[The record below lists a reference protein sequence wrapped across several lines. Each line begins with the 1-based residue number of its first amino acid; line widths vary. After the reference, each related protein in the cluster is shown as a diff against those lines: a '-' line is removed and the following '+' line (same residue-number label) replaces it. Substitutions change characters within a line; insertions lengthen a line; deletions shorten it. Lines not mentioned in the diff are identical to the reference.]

1 MHANKRILVFIFLFL
16 LSFSLFSQEKTTKDL
31 PKLSLNPQRGLQNKI
46 NSPIFTPKK
55 YWIMFKDKE
64 NIDVPISVVH
74 LAKLKE
80 ENIKIESH
88 SKWLNCVSAYISDE
102 KLVKIKQFDYVKEV
116 ILMDKSLKKASFKS
130 KKERKRNSFVKTQT
144 TARFEPTNDATLSI
158 CLFQMN
164 ARAFT
169 EAGIS
174 GKNVRV
180 GITDAG
186 FWGADKDKSLQHLF
200 KKGTK
205 ENKILFTK
213 DFISPKQKF
222 FNITDSHGTTVLS
235 KIAGKTDKNITGLAY
250 GADFYLVR
258 TENDAIEA
266 RTEEENWLRAIEML
280 DSLGVRLVNVSLGY
294 SLDFT
299 NPEENYTMAQM
310 DGKTAFISRAAKIA
324 TEQKGMIIVVS
335 AGNDGTSTSWDII
348 SAPADVSGVIAVGA
362 TEVYSR
368 MKMNYS
374 SEGSENVPFVKPDV
388 ACQSFSGTSFAA
400 PIITGFVACLLE
412 KQPNLTNEAIKNIL
426 HKSSHLYPFANT
438 FIGYGIPQADIALKV
453 LENPDFD
460 PKRSSIIEVQ
470 KDIKTGLK
478 ADFVEILDIKS
489 SKVILF
495 HKKNKTVAFKQLSQK
510 TKAGKIIIKKAK
522 KATHTTVDAG
532 DKVIEIVW

>member
-1 MHANKRILVFIFLFL
+1 MYQNKRILVFIFLFL
-16 LSFSLFSQEKTTKDL
+16 LSFSLFSQEKTIKEF
-31 PKLSLNPQRGLQNKI
+31 S
-46 NSPIFTPKK
+46 KK
-55 YWIMFKDKE
+55 YWIVFKDKQ
-64 NIDVPISVVH
+64 NIDLPISVAH
-74 LAKLKE
+74 LARLKE
-80 ENIKIESH
+80 ENIKISSH
-88 SKWLNCVSAYISDE
+88 SKWLNCVSAYLSDTE
-102 KLVKIKQFDYVKEV
+102 LAKIKQFDYVKEV
-116 ILMDKSLKKASFKS
+116 ILMDKSLKKASFNS
-130 KKERKRNSFVKTQT
+130 KKKEKSFAKTQT
-144 TARFEPTNDATLSI
+144 TADDATLSI

-164 ARAFT
+164 AKAFT

-174 GKNVRV
+174 GKNVRI

-186 FWGADKDKSLQHLF
+186 FWGADKDKDLKHLF
-200 KKGTK
+200 KKEPK
-205 ENKILFTK
+205 ESKILFTK
-213 DFISPKQKF
+213 DFIAPKQKF
-222 FNITDSHGTTVLS
+222 FNVQDSHGATVLT
-235 KIAGKTDKNITGLAY
+235 KIAGKTDKNITGLASE
-250 GADFYLVR
+250 ASFYLCR
-258 TENDAIEA
+258 TEDGDVEK
-266 RTEEENWLRAIEML
+266 RTEEENWLRAIETL

-294 SLDFT
+294 STDFT
-299 NPEENYTMAQM
+299 NPAENYTMEQM

-324 TEQKGMIIVVS
+324 TEKKGMIIVVS
-335 AGNDGTSTSWDII
+335 AGNDGASLSWSIV

-412 KQPNLTNEAIKNIL
+412 KQPNLTNDAIKNIL

-460 PKRSSIIEVQ
+460 PKRSSVIEVQ
-470 KDIKTGLK
+470 KDVKTGLK
-478 ADFVEILDIKS
+478 ADFLEISDVKTD
-489 SKVILF
+489 KVILF
-495 HKKNKTVAFKQLSQK
+495 HKKNKIVAFKQSSQK
-510 TKAGKIIIKKAK
+510 TKQGKIIIKKPK